1 MDATVTSLKKN
12 GTNLKMNGVAKLHV
26 QNMVI
31 ALNAH
36 IQERQKMNREKEL
49 EYALLL
55 MVYQYCVEGNKM
67 YHAFMCAGETAFR
80 VLGITLDT
88 PVSEIERRIDELESE
103 GY

>member
-1 MDATVTSLKKN
+1 MSVSRWAYEPIMCDDEFCCGDCDLCN
-12 GTNLKMNGVAKLHV
+12 
-26 QNMVI
+26 
-31 ALNAH
+31 H
-36 IQERQKMNREKEL
+36 IPSHETDMYDEKVREKQL

-55 MVYQYCVEGNKM
+55 MVYQYCVEDDKM